1 MPRTDDEPGRVVVEP
16 RTVAAV
22 SAETVC
28 VSKTLARFLDLLFAR
43 PAAEVVDLGPVIGS
57 NITFLGERVGCKI
70 HVEDLFSD
78 IDRHVQN
85 DKLDQ
90 LPEFLGGRFSVPAS
104 SIDAVLGWDIF
115 DYPRPDGRDRPGRR
129 ADADTTAGRVF
140 LGFFGA
146 RASDDPRYTKY
157 SHRGRDAPS
166 VSLLPFRVQ
175 PAMGSAEPRH
185 QHHVRRPG
193 DLRDGA
199 VEVRRPRDPLPQ
211 AHPELTGPAWRP
223 SWARPIRFLTSP
235 TRRLAAIPRRR
246 LRRPAKAERRI
257 DRRQRSPEEE
267 PSREPR
273 QEGRSQDQRDRR
285 LRHPLHDR
293 IAAALPQQHALSA
306 ELEAMQGAHVGL
318 AQPLD
323 LLQDV
328 APDRAVA
335 EVRVEHLRGHRGG
348 RERDVDADG
357 AGRAHRVGGVAD
369 QQQPVARPLAASGE

>member
-1 MPRTDDEPGRVVVEP
+1 MPRTDDEPGRVIVES

-115 DYPRPDGRDRPGRR
+115 DYLNPMAATALAGELMRILRPG
-129 ADADTTAGRVF
+129 GVF

-157 SHRGRDAPS
+157 LIED
-166 VSLLPFRVQ
+166 
-175 PAMGSAEPRH
+175 E
-185 QHHVRRPG
+185 
-193 DLRDGA
+193 
-199 VEVRRPRDPLPQ
+199 
-211 AHPELTGPAWRP
+211 T
-223 SWARPIRFLTSP
+223 
-235 TRRLAAIPRRR
+235 
-246 LRRPAKAERRI
+246 
-257 DRRQRSPEEE
+257 
-267 PSREPR
+267 
-273 QEGRSQDQRDRR
+273 
-285 LRHPLHDR
+285 
-293 IAAALPQQHALSA
+293 
-306 ELEAMQGAHVGL
+306 
-318 AQPLD
+318 
-323 LLQDV
+323 
-328 APDRAVA
+328 
-335 EVRVEHLRGHRGG
+335 HLRYRFYPSACSRRWVLQNRDINIMFAGLEICETVLLKSGV
-348 RERDVDADG
+348 REILFRK
-357 AGRAHRVGGVAD
+357 RI
-369 QQQPVARPLAASGE
+369 LS